1 MSERATSAGP
11 VDNRPK
17 ALSVLAGMAPL
28 LAYDLASSVLSSIM
42 NFLPADFMSEPRT
55 MQALMDA
62 QFAVSGILVA
72 LICLLVGALLK
83 RSGTVVWGIS
93 GLIVV
98 FVLQVI
104 GYIGAMLPHWINAAP
119 DRVFGIVLLSFGE
132 TGLSVL
138 LMIGLIM
145 LGSWLNKFRSRV

>member
-1 MSERATSAGP
+1 MNESATFAGS
-11 VDNRPK
+11 VDHRPK

-28 LAYDLASSVLSSIM
+28 LAYDLASGVFSSLV
-42 NFLPADFMSEPRT
+42 NLLPADFMSEPRT
-55 MQALMDA
+55 MQAVMDA
-62 QFAVSGILVA
+62 QIAVSGIAVA
-72 LICLLVGALLK
+72 LACLLVGALLK

-104 GYIGAMLPHWINAAP
+104 GYVGAMLPHWISAAP
-119 DRVFGIVLLSFGE
+119 DSAFGAGMFSFGE

-138 LMIGLIM
+138 LLIGLIV
-145 LGSWLNKFRSRV
+145 LGSWLSKFRRRA